1 MRGADRHGLLR
12 AMVEDDLEQVLA
24 WRNHPEVRRWMYTT
38 HEISLEEHRAW
49 FASLMA
55 DPLRHA
61 FVFEDAGEP
70 LGCVNFTC
78 QEASPEVAYWG
89 FYLAP
94 AAPRGTGTTLGQVAL
109 DHAFGVMKLVRVIGE
124 ALASNSRSIA
134 FHRRHGFSEEQLL
147 RGHHHGADGAT
158 HDVLRFQLTRPDWM
172 QRIHGKTP

>member
-1 MRGADRHGLLR
+1 
-12 AMVEDDLEQVLA
+12 MVEDDLEQVLA

-124 ALASNSRSIA
+124 ALASNRRSIA
-134 FHRRHGFSEEQLL
+134 FHRRNGFSEEQLL
-147 RGHHHGADGAT
+147 RGHHHGADGVT